1 MNMKNLIKNWMLYKI
16 IFSLALVAP
25 VRLKGATV
33 EWDVSNIDYAQ
44 DGYGDSDWLF
54 VIGRPYLNIK
64 ADVVGSGLRLTAE
77 NSSSMVSGNTY
88 AIASKGDVVSREYMD
103 AKGEY
108 FHLAERDNSDVRM
121 DYSILLDGS
130 ENIYLAFI
138 ADYASFDSPRY
149 GWVELGLDE
158 NGLLKAYSS
167 AWDIDGDSIIV
178 GDVPEPTSGLLLIFG
193 LAVLSLRRRKKFA

>member
-1 MNMKNLIKNWMLYKI
+1 MRSLI
-16 IFSLALVAP
+16 LVLSILFVFA
-25 VRLKGATV
+25 VNAANV

-44 DGYGDSDWLF
+44 NGYGDSDWLF

-64 ADVVGSGLRLTAE
+64 ADVFGSGLRLTAE

-108 FHLAERDNSDVRM
+108 FHLAERDNPEVRM

-138 ADYASFDSPRY
+138 ADYASFDTPRY

-158 NGLLKAYSS
+158 DGLLKAYSS
-167 AWDIDGDSIIV
+167 AWDVDGDSIIV
-178 GDVPEPTSGLLLIFG
+178 GDVPEPSGGLLLLLGAGCI
-193 LAVLSLRRRKKFA
+193 ALRRRKRV

>member
-1 MNMKNLIKNWMLYKI
+1 MRSVI
-16 IFSLALVAP
+16 LVLSILFVFA
-25 VRLKGATV
+25 VNAANV

-44 DGYGDSDWLF
+44 NGYGDSDWLF

-108 FHLAERDNSDVRM
+108 FHLAERDNPEVRM

-138 ADYASFDSPRY
+138 ADYASFDTPRY

-158 NGLLKAYSS
+158 DGLLKAYSS
-167 AWDIDGDSIIV
+167 AWDVDGDSIIV
-178 GDVPEPTSGLLLIFG
+178 GDVPEPSGGLLLLLGAGSI
-193 LAVLSLRRRKKFA
+193 ALRRRKKV

>member
-1 MNMKNLIKNWMLYKI
+1 MFVFAVNAAN
-16 IFSLALVAP
+16 
-25 VRLKGATV
+25 V

-108 FHLAERDNSDVRM
+108 FHLAARDNPEVRM

-138 ADYASFDSPRY
+138 ADYASFDTPRY

-158 NGLLKAYSS
+158 DGLLKAYSS
-167 AWDIDGDSIIV
+167 AWDVDGDSIIV
-178 GDVPEPTSGLLLIFG
+178 GDVPEPSGGLLLLLGAGCI
-193 LAVLSLRRRKKFA
+193 ALRRRKRV

>member
-1 MNMKNLIKNWMLYKI
+1 MRSVI
-16 IFSLALVAP
+16 LVLSILFVFA
-25 VRLKGATV
+25 VNAANV

-64 ADVVGSGLRLTAE
+64 ADVFGSGLRLTAE

-108 FHLAERDNSDVRM
+108 FHLAERDNPEVRM

-138 ADYASFDSPRY
+138 ADYASFDTPRY

-167 AWDIDGDSIIV
+167 AWDVDGDSIIV
-178 GDVPEPTSGLLLIFG
+178 GDVPEPSGGLLLLLGAGCI
-193 LAVLSLRRRKKFA
+193 ALRRGKRV

>member
-1 MNMKNLIKNWMLYKI
+1 MRSVI
-16 IFSLALVAP
+16 LVLSILFVFA
-25 VRLKGATV
+25 VNAANV

-44 DGYGDSDWLF
+44 NGYGDSDWLF

-108 FHLAERDNSDVRM
+108 FHLAARYNPEVRM

-138 ADYASFDSPRY
+138 ADYASFDTPRY

-158 NGLLKAYSS
+158 DGLLKAYSS
-167 AWDIDGDSIIV
+167 AWDVDGDSIIV
-178 GDVPEPTSGLLLIFG
+178 GDVPEPSGGLLLLLGAGSI
-193 LAVLSLRRRKKFA
+193 ALRRRKKV